1 MVRNS
6 FSSLM
11 SPTTPPR
18 RMLTTP
24 VLTGDSGRAECATEK
39 TFIDTNQHLISQG
52 HANII
57 LPTWRKVSQSVS
69 AFMRCVM
76 SRSMDVPTASNH
88 YICVNYAAGTGSVF
102 SQGLYVRNHCL
113 TKKFQLS
120 LCSRSKEIKEKV

>member
-88 YICVNYAAGTGSVF
+88 YMYA
-102 SQGLYVRNHCL
+102 LIM
-113 TKKFQLS
+113 QLKLGQYS
-120 LCSRSKEIKEKV
+120 LRDFMFEITV